1 MEEGD
6 RVRLRMR
13 LRVRRL
19 VARIF
24 VALTVGVLA
33 LGSAAATF
41 AGDTKEKKAKSPP
54 AAAAKGKPP
63 AGEAINACGCYR
75 DSGGGCVCT
84 DRKGKCECPG
94 ECEPVGCG
102 EKRDKEIE
110 REMAAEIKRAQDDE
124 KKQQAEKDAIEAREN
139 GTAVTPDAGEAPP
152 TVAAKPSKPP
162 RKDPAGKGQVRAD
175 KTDKAE
181 KK

>member
-1 MEEGD
+1 METVD
-6 RVRLRMR
+6 RVRVPMR
-13 LRVRRL
+13 V
-19 VARIF
+19 VRIF

-33 LGSAAATF
+33 FRSAAPTF
-41 AGDTKEKKAKSPP
+41 AGEKKP
-54 AAAAKGKPP
+54 AATAKGKLPP
-63 AGEAINACGCYR
+63 GEAVNACGCYR

-124 KKQQAEKDAIEAREN
+124 KKRQAEKDAVEAREN
-139 GTAVTPDAGEAPP
+139 GTAITPDAGEAPPP
-152 TVAAKPSKPP
+152 TVAAKPSKPA
-162 RKDPAGKGQVRAD
+162 RKDPAGKGQS
-175 KTDKAE
+175 KTDKTE